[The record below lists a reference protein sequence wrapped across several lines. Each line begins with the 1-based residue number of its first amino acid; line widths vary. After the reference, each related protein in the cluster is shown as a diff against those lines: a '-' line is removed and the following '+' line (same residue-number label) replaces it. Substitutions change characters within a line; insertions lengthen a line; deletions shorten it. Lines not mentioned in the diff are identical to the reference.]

1 MVPDIRAVPRLAE
14 EFGRY
19 AVAVG
24 AAFGVQRPSLLTDA
38 IGGRTRSR

>member
-24 AAFGVQRPSLLTDA
+24 AALV
-38 IGGRTRSR
+38 SR